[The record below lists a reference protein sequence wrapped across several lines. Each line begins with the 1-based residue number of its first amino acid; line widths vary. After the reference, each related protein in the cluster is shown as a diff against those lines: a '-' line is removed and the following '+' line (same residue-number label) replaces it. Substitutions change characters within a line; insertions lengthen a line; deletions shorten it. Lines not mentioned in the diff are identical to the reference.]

1 MNTTHAK
8 ILIVDDE
15 PAIADAV
22 GYALR
27 EEGFAVETLGDGA
40 AALDA
45 AREQTYD
52 LMILDLLLPGMP
64 GLEVCRTLRAESDL
78 PILMLTAKDA
88 EVDRVRGLELG
99 ADDYVTKP
107 FSVAELV
114 SRVRAILRRREL
126 DRGSSASTTRTIGGL
141 RIDLTTHTV
150 ELDGTPAHLTPSEF
164 RLLALLA
171 STPGRVWTR
180 REIMQHLWQSS
191 YVGDERACD
200 VHVSNLRRKIEAD
213 PAVPARLLT
222 VRGTGYRLVA
232 V

>member
-1 MNTTHAK
+1 MK
-8 ILIVDDE
+8 GRILVVDDE
-15 PAIADAV
+15 PAIADSV
-22 GYALR
+22 GYALV
-27 EEGFAVETLGDGA
+27 EEGFEVDVVGDGV

-45 AREQTYD
+45 AREQAYD
-52 LMILDLLLPGMP
+52 LMILDLLLPQMP

-107 FSVAELV
+107 FSLAELV
-114 SRVRAILRRREL
+114 SRVRAILRRRDL
-126 DRGSSASTTRTIGGL
+126 DRNARSTTRAFGAL
-141 RIDLTTHTV
+141 RIDLTMHSV
-150 ELDGTPAHLTPSEF
+150 EIDGKPVHLTPSEF

-171 STPGRVWTR
+171 ATPGRVRTR

-200 VHVSNLRRKIEAD
+200 VHVSNLRRKIEPD
-213 PAVPARLLT
+213 PAKPTRLVT
-222 VRGTGYRLVA
+222 VRGVGYRLLA

>member
-1 MNTTHAK
+1 VSLR
-8 ILIVDDE
+8 ILVVDDE

-27 EEGFAVETLGDGA
+27 EEGFDVDTLGHGD
-40 AALDA
+40 AALEA
-45 AREQTYD
+45 ARNETYD
-52 LMILDLLLPGMP
+52 LMILDLLLPGTP
-64 GLEVCRTLRAESDL
+64 GLEICRTLRAESDL

-107 FSVAELV
+107 FSLAELV

-126 DRGSSASTTRTIGGL
+126 DRTSRATTTRVFGSL
-141 RIDLTTHTV
+141 RIDLTMHTV
-150 ELDGTPAHLTPSEF
+150 EIDGKPVHLTPSEF

-171 STPGRVWTR
+171 ATPGRVRTR

-200 VHVSNLRRKIEAD
+200 VHISNLRRKIEPD
-213 PAVPARLLT
+213 PAKPSRVVT
-222 VRGTGYRLVA
+222 VRGVGYRLLA

>member
-1 MNTTHAK
+1 VK
-8 ILIVDDE
+8 GRILVVDDE
-15 PAIADAV
+15 PAIADSV
-22 GYALR
+22 GYALT
-27 EEGFAVETLGDGA
+27 EEGFDVDIVGDGVT
-40 AALDA
+40 ALDA
-45 AREQTYD
+45 TRDQPYD
-52 LMILDLLLPGMP
+52 LMVLDLLLPRLD
-64 GLEVCRTLRAESDL
+64 GLEVCRTVRAESDL

-107 FSVAELV
+107 FSLAELV

-126 DRGSSASTTRTIGGL
+126 DRSSGASTTQVIGGL
-141 RIDLTTHTV
+141 SIDLATHTV
-150 ELDGTPAHLTPSEF
+150 DVDGKPAHLTPSEF

-171 STPGRVWTR
+171 STPGRVRTR
-180 REIMQHLWQSS
+180 REVMQHLWQSS

-200 VHVSNLRRKIEAD
+200 VHVSNLRRKIEPD
-213 PAVPARLLT
+213 PARPKRLVT

>member
-1 MNTTHAK
+1 LK
-8 ILIVDDE
+8 GRILVVDDE
-15 PAIADAV
+15 PAIADSV
-22 GYALR
+22 GYALV
-27 EEGFAVETLGDGA
+27 EEGFEVDVVGDGV

-45 AREQTYD
+45 AREQAYD
-52 LMILDLLLPGMP
+52 LMILDLLLPQMP

-107 FSVAELV
+107 FSLAELV
-114 SRVRAILRRREL
+114 SRVRAILRRRDL
-126 DRGSSASTTRTIGGL
+126 DRNARSTTRAFGAL
-141 RIDLTTHTV
+141 RIDLTMHSV
-150 ELDGTPAHLTPSEF
+150 EIDGKPVHLTPSEF

-171 STPGRVWTR
+171 ATPGRVRTR

-200 VHVSNLRRKIEAD
+200 VHVSNLRRKIEPD
-213 PAVPARLLT
+213 PAKPTRLVT
-222 VRGTGYRLVA
+222 VRGVGYRLLA

>member
-1 MNTTHAK
+1 VNRR
-8 ILIVDDE
+8 ILVVDDE

-27 EEGFAVETLGDGA
+27 EEGFDVDTLGHGD
-40 AALDA
+40 AALEA
-45 AREQTYD
+45 ARNEAYD
-52 LMILDLLLPGMP
+52 LMILDLLLPGTP
-64 GLEVCRTLRAESDL
+64 GLEICRTLRAESDL

-107 FSVAELV
+107 FSLAELV

-126 DRGSSASTTRTIGGL
+126 DRNSRSTTTRAFGGL
-141 RIDLTTHTV
+141 RIDLTMHTV
-150 ELDGTPAHLTPSEF
+150 EIDEKPVHLTPSEF

-171 STPGRVWTR
+171 ATPGRVRTR

-200 VHVSNLRRKIEAD
+200 VHVSNLRRKIEPD
-213 PAVPARLLT
+213 PARPTRLVT
-222 VRGTGYRLVA
+222 VRGVGYRLLA

>member
-1 MNTTHAK
+1 LK
-8 ILIVDDE
+8 GRILVVDDE
-15 PAIADAV
+15 PAIADSV
-22 GYALR
+22 GYALV
-27 EEGFAVETLGDGA
+27 EEGFDVDVVGDGVT
-40 AALDA
+40 ALDA

-52 LMILDLLLPGMP
+52 LMILDLLLPQLP

-107 FSVAELV
+107 FSLAELV

-126 DRGSSASTTRTIGGL
+126 DRNSRSATTRAFGGL
-141 RIDLTTHTV
+141 RIDLTMHTV
-150 ELDGTPAHLTPSEF
+150 EIDGKPIHLTPSEF

-171 STPGRVWTR
+171 ATPGRVRTR

-200 VHVSNLRRKIEAD
+200 VHVSNLRRKIEPD
-213 PAVPARLLT
+213 PAKPTRLVT
-222 VRGTGYRLVA
+222 VRGVGYRLLA

>member
-1 MNTTHAK
+1 MK
-8 ILIVDDE
+8 GRILVVDDE
-15 PAIADAV
+15 PAIADSV
-22 GYALR
+22 GYALV
-27 EEGFAVETLGDGA
+27 EEGFEVDVVGDGV

-45 AREQTYD
+45 AREQAYD
-52 LMILDLLLPGMP
+52 LMILDLLLPQMP

-99 ADDYVTKP
+99 ADAYVTKP
-107 FSVAELV
+107 FSLAELV
-114 SRVRAILRRREL
+114 SRVRAILRRRDL
-126 DRGSSASTTRTIGGL
+126 DRNARSTTRAFGAL
-141 RIDLTTHTV
+141 RIDLTMHSV
-150 ELDGTPAHLTPSEF
+150 EIDGKPVHLTPSEF

-171 STPGRVWTR
+171 ATPGRVRTR

-200 VHVSNLRRKIEAD
+200 VHVSNLRRKIEPD
-213 PAVPARLLT
+213 PAKPTRLVT
-222 VRGTGYRLVA
+222 VRGVGYRLLA

>member
-1 MNTTHAK
+1 VNRRS
-8 ILIVDDE
+8 LVVDDE

-27 EEGFAVETLGDGA
+27 EEGFDVDTLGHGD
-40 AALDA
+40 AALEA
-45 AREQTYD
+45 ARNEAYD
-52 LMILDLLLPGMP
+52 LMILDLLLPGTP
-64 GLEVCRTLRAESDL
+64 GLEICRTLRAESDL

-107 FSVAELV
+107 FSLAELV

-126 DRGSSASTTRTIGGL
+126 DRNSRSTTTRAFGGL
-141 RIDLTTHTV
+141 RIDLTMHTV
-150 ELDGTPAHLTPSEF
+150 EIDEKPVHLTPSEF

-171 STPGRVWTR
+171 ATPGRVRTR

-200 VHVSNLRRKIEAD
+200 VHVSNLRRKIEPD
-213 PAVPARLLT
+213 PARPTRLVT
-222 VRGTGYRLVA
+222 VRGVGYRLLA

>member
-1 MNTTHAK
+1 MK
-8 ILIVDDE
+8 GRILVVDDE
-15 PAIADAV
+15 PAIADSV
-22 GYALR
+22 GYALV
-27 EEGFAVETLGDGA
+27 EEGFEVDVVGDGV

-45 AREQTYD
+45 AREQAYD
-52 LMILDLLLPGMP
+52 LMILDLLLPQLP

-107 FSVAELV
+107 FSLAELV

-126 DRGSSASTTRTIGGL
+126 DRNSRSSTTRSFGGL
-141 RIDLTTHTV
+141 RIDLTMHSV
-150 ELDGTPAHLTPSEF
+150 EIDGKPVHLTPSEF

-171 STPGRVWTR
+171 ATPGRVRTR

-200 VHVSNLRRKIEAD
+200 VHVSNLRRKIEPD
-213 PAVPARLLT
+213 PAKPTRLVT
-222 VRGTGYRLVA
+222 VRGVGYRLLA